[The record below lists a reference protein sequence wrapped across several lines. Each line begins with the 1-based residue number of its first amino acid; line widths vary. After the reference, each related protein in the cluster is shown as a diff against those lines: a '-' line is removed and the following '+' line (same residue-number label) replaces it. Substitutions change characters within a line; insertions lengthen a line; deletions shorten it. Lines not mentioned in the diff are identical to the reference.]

1 LPAIRLKKNLG
12 GRSASERP
20 CMSAYIAQMTD
31 IIATFGTCAVA
42 YLTWRLVKGQLSTAK
57 EQLNVLLYLKL
68 RKQFDGSTLLAA
80 RKAFA
85 EQILDGKA
93 HEEMD
98 QSILTFFEDV
108 GMLLRRNYL
117 DREMVWET
125 FGHFAQMWHAACRDY
140 ITRERANC
148 GGDPHMFSG
157 FEYLVQQISEEN
169 MRRKKFRPSEP
180 PRSSIK
186 YFLESEALRP
196 RVSIKAA

>member
-1 LPAIRLKKNLG
+1 
-12 GRSASERP
+12 
-20 CMSAYIAQMTD
+20 MSAYIAQMND
-31 IIATFGTCAVA
+31 IIVAFGTCAVA

-57 EQLNVLLYLKL
+57 EQLNALLYLEL

-80 RKAFA
+80 RKVFA
-85 EQILDGKA
+85 EQILDGKP

-125 FGHFAQMWHAACRDY
+125 FGYFAQMWHSACRDFV
-140 ITRERANC
+140 TKERANG
-148 GGDPHMFSG
+148 GGDPHIFSG
-157 FEYLVQQISEEN
+157 FEYLVEQINEEDV
-169 MRRKKFRPSEP
+169 RRKKFRLPERS
-180 PRSSIK
+180 RSSII

-196 RVSIKAA
+196 RGSTNAT